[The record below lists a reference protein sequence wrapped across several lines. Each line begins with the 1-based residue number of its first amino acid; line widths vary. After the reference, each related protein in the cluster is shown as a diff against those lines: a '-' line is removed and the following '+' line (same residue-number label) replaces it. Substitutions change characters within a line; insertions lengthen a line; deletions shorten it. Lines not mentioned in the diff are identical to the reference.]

1 MRHKNHAL
9 HYINLHPEPVQAD
22 EPHPLAVLAGAAF
35 TTAGLY
41 LLTVVLFS
49 L

>member
-1 MRHKNHAL
+1 MKHSNHKL
-9 HYINLHPEPVQAD
+9 TYIEMYPEPVQAD
-22 EPHPLAVLAGAAF
+22 DPHPLAVLAGAAF
-35 TTAGLY
+35 TAAGLY